1 MPTAENAILYY
12 EAGQD
17 LVSMVALT
25 DSGDYTTFESADDFW
40 SNRDGYTPDVCP
52 NGLISGGV
60 ITPAATETNDYV
72 DVAAL
77 TCYLAGVETTV
88 AADADVDCDRP
99 DATYFILS
107 LAALGYT
114 NCVASDIGK
123 AVVDGITS
131 DSGTLL
137 AYNNT
142 TRQWLI
148 EEDAGDDDFDNA
160 AGTLT
165 ITAGTGAGTM
175 NAVGARPSHKI
186 NSVTITSAGAVA
198 VVEGFEGLSLSTTRG
213 AIGGPPYIPTTSIE
227 IGQVKY
233 TSATA
238 GAVDADEIFQV
249 PGTHQERWDYP
260 AWNENRVSVESQV
273 LGLAGIT
280 FLSALPL
287 DHSDDAGVTTATKGV
302 YAEYY
307 DVLWAEVPNAE
318 NFVPPENSH
327 SVSSKQVYG
336 NTLGASSSSL
346 GQGSFTFYPV
356 DGVTDNLIKLK
367 DETLWFKFMPSRYKD
382 AYVICQ
388 GKLGIS
394 RTFPAGDNIA
404 VACTI
409 SAEEIAQDVA
419 S

>member
-17 LVSMVALT
+17 LVDMVALT
-25 DSGDYTTFESADDFW
+25 DSGDHLTFESADDYW
-40 SNRDGYTPDVCP
+40 SNRDGYEPDVRP
-52 NGLISGGV
+52 NGLITGGV
-60 ITPAATETNDYV
+60 ITAAASETNDYV

-77 TCYLAGVETTV
+77 SCYLAGVETDV
-88 AADADVDCDRP
+88 AADTDVDCDRP

-107 LAALGYT
+107 FASGGYT
-114 NCVASDIGK
+114 NCVAGDIGK
-123 AVVDGITS
+123 AVVGGVTT

-148 EEDAGDDDFDNA
+148 EEDDENDDFDDDDE
-160 AGTLT
+160 TIS
-165 ITAGTGAGTM
+165 ITAGTGAGTL
-175 NAVGARPSHKI
+175 NAVGVRPSHKI
-186 NSVTITSAGAVA
+186 NSITVTSLGAIA
-198 VVEGFEGLSLSTTRG
+198 VVEGFEGTSLSTTRG

-238 GAVDADEIFQV
+238 AAVDADEIFQV

-260 AWNENRVSVESQV
+260 AWNENRVSVSNQV
-273 LGLAGIT
+273 LGNAGIT

-287 DHSDDAGVTTATKGV
+287 IHSDDSGVTTAGKKV

-336 NTLGASSSSL
+336 NTLGANSSSL
-346 GQGSFTFYPV
+346 GQGSFTFYAS

-382 AYVICQ
+382 SYVICQ

-409 SAEEIAQDVA
+409 SADTIAQDVA

>member
-25 DSGDYTTFESADDFW
+25 DSGDATTFESADDFW
-40 SNRDGYTPDVCP
+40 SNRDGYAPDVRP
-52 NGLISGGV
+52 NGLITGGV
-60 ITPAATETNDYV
+60 VTPAASKTNNYV
-72 DVAAL
+72 DVSNL

-88 AADADVDCDRP
+88 
-99 DATYFILS
+99 
-107 LAALGYT
+107 
-114 NCVASDIGK
+114 
-123 AVVDGITS
+123 
-131 DSGTLL
+131 DSG
-137 AYNNT
+137 NT
-142 TRQWLI
+142 DI
-148 EEDAGDDDFDNA
+148 ECARPAGSGDDC
-160 AGTLT
+160 
-165 ITAGTGAGTM
+165 
-175 NAVGARPSHKI
+175 KI
-186 NSVTITSAGAVA
+186 NSITVTSEGAIA
-198 VVEGFEGLSLSTTRG
+198 VVPGADHTDLSATRG
-213 AIGGPPYIPTTSIE
+213 DDGGPPWIPTGSIE
-227 IGQVKY
+227 IAQVKY
-233 TSATA
+233 TSDSDGLVT
-238 GAVDADEIFQV
+238 ADEIYQV
-249 PGTHQERWDYP
+249 VGTHTERWDYP

-273 LGLAGIT
+273 LGNAGIT

-287 DHSDDAGVTTATKGV
+287 IHSSDGGSSTATKAV

-307 DVLWAEVPNAE
+307 DVLWAELPNAE

-346 GQGSFTFYPV
+346 GQGSFTFYAT

-367 DETLWFKFMPSRYKD
+367 DEILWFKFMPNRYKD

-409 SAEEIAQDVA
+409 SAEEIAEDVA